1 MNNPKITNNTVNS
14 LCFITKSY
22 TSGADKLVFVNIL
35 TNIEK
40 TNSP

>member
-1 MNNPKITNNTVNS
+1 MNNPNITNNTVNS
-14 LCFITKSY
+14 LCFVTKSY
-22 TSGADKLVFVNIL
+22 SPGADKLVFVNIV

>member
-1 MNNPKITNNTVNS
+1 MNKPKITNNTVNS

-22 TSGADKLVFVNIL
+22 SLGADKLVFVNIV

>member
-22 TSGADKLVFVNIL
+22 SLGADKLVFVNIV

-40 TNSP
+40 TKSP